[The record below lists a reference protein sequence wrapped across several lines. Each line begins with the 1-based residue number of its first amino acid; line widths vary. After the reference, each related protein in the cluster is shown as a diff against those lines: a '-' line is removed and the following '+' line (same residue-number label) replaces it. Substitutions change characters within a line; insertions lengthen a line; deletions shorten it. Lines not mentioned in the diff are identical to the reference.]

1 MRRSVAAVG
10 ALCMAL
16 PVIAAPA
23 AQAETRT
30 LRGTIDGNPGSRLII
45 KVQRVGGDPF
55 VIKSFAFKRVAFTC
69 FGSAPSGRI
78 GGTVVRMKVRKDVNP
93 FDPKTRANVYS
104 SSTSKPREATEDG
117 EITLCDVRGPD
128 EPEGEDISLLPET
141 LVRADPT
148 GAGRRIPTLGGGH
161 TWATGCRSSSA

>member
-1 MRRSVAAVG
+1 MMKRSVAMVG

-55 VIKSFAFKRVAFTC
+55 VITSFTFKRVAFTC
-69 FGSAPSGRI
+69 LGSAPSGRI

-93 FDPKTRANVYS
+93 FDPTTRANVYS

-117 EITLCDVRGPD
+117 EIGVFITGIINRKGTKTSGNFGMSFGDGCLENPDDGFSTFVARG
-128 EPEGEDISLLPET
+128 
-141 LVRADPT
+141 
-148 GAGRRIPTLGGGH
+148 
-161 TWATGCRSSSA
+161 